1 MSCVPA
7 ALLYGVENAA
17 HPEGP
22 IDLLLA
28 VKAVRNQ
35 LEHLRAEA
43 VETVA
48 ANQVVE
54 QQVLRAN
61 AGLRGLGLDVIP
73 VAIDVVVQP
82 TVGDVVNLPDLTV
95 GASVPFAEMIA
106 SDTAT

>member
-7 ALLYGVENAA
+7 GLLYGVKNAA

-22 IDLLLA
+22 INLPLA

-48 ANQVVE
+48 ADQVVE
-54 QQVLRAN
+54 QQVLRAD

-73 VAIDVVVQP
+73 AVIDVVVQP
-82 TVGDVVNLPDLTV
+82 TVGDVFNL
-95 GASVPFAEMIA
+95 SR
-106 SDTAT
+106 

>member
-7 ALLYGVENAA
+7 GLLDGVKNAA

-22 IDLLLA
+22 INLLLA

-48 ANQVVE
+48 ADQIVE
-54 QQVLRAN
+54 QQVLRAD

-73 VAIDVVVQP
+73 AVIDVVVQP
-82 TVGDVVNLPDLTV
+82 TVGDVFNL
-95 GASVPFAEMIA
+95 SR
-106 SDTAT
+106 